1 MNLYSATMLVKYI
14 KCNHI
19 ISNDFNEKKLKIER
33 NTRTVAD
40 KLRLEKGLLH
50 EAWYFSEL
58 KKKYS
63 KVKDIKKLKGLSKE
77 EKIKETSKA

>member
-1 MNLYSATMLVKYI
+1 MNMNLYSATMLVKYI

-19 ISNDFNEKKLKIER
+19 ISNDFNEKKLKLKR

-58 KKKYS
+58 KKN
-63 KVKDIKKLKGLSKE
+63 IQNLK
-77 EKIKETSKA
+77 I

>member
-1 MNLYSATMLVKYI
+1 MKNFYTASYLIKYI

-19 ISNDFNEKKLKIER
+19 ISNDFNEKKLKLKR

-40 KLRLEKGLLH
+40 ELRLEKGLLH

-63 KVKDIKKLKGLSKE
+63 KVKDIKKIKGSSKE
-77 EKIKETSKA
+77 EK

>member
-19 ISNDFNEKKLKIER
+19 ISNDFNEKKLKLKR

-40 KLRLEKGLLH
+40 KLRLEKVCCM
-50 EAWYFSEL
+50 
-58 KKKYS
+58 KYGIL
-63 KVKDIKKLKGLSKE
+63 VN
-77 EKIKETSKA
+77 